1 MSFGYSVGDVLA
13 IIALANKIRKDFMGA
28 PEQFK
33 SINQD
38 VRSLSIVIQD
48 AYANLDHMSEGHAAD
63 FSEII
68 DTCQSLLHK
77 LESMMSK
84 WSVISDTSKS
94 KTARRLWK
102 RLRWEPNEI
111 SDLRTQ
117 ITSKITLLN
126 AFNDQATS
134 QNVAKLMHRSNND
147 EKQAT
152 LDWISSIDY
161 IPQQNHLVSRLQANS
176 RRWLFDS
183 AEYQNWESQRG
194 QVLFCPGDPGT
205 GKTFTT
211 AIVLET
217 LQEQSQDNPDVLN
230 TFVYCTYQSPD
241 QDVHGLIASLFRNSL
256 QQATNI
262 PHAILSHCCR
272 KQSAKQGLLRND
284 ATQYL
289 EMLYKSFQKVTLL
302 VDALDE
308 VPTEVSRPFIAEI
321 LKLQKTCRFNL
332 FVTSRHIPEIQNQF
346 TAHGA
351 VILEIRGSDRD
362 IHRFLNDSIF
372 QLPRFVARDP
382 SFQVEIV
389 QRITE
394 ASSGMFLLA
403 ELHLRSLKNK
413 KSPKALRASLAKL
426 SVGSDAY
433 DSAYQD
439 AMTRISGLGPE
450 SEALAKQA
458 LLIIIFAREPLRTED
473 LAYALSV
480 EPDSETIDDDN
491 VPDIDDIASICAGL
505 IIVDQESN
513 IVRLV
518 HKSAQEYF
526 ERHQAQLFPRA
537 SETMA
542 RLCLQYLSLSIS
554 TTYFDKRVEFSWPP
568 FRRYAH
574 MNWAYHSRCAKRDD
588 EATKVADVDLDKSM
602 IVPDLHSVSTLAID
616 LLAKDLAGS
625 LPSALENACR
635 ERRHALVELLLTVN
649 DYDLNCGPTMAFVA
663 SPSSQHDMLVETGTT
678 NEMELDNDTRDGPSG
693 GKSAS
698 LHPWTSE
705 NGTLDPYVEE
715 GQFLL
720 SKAAEMGDDAMVR
733 MLLRHGADPNPV
745 SPLGL
750 TALYVAADNG
760 HETTVSLL
768 LEQPTINPE
777 CKCRRVTSRSGRAV
791 LWTPLLAAVNGGHL
805 RCAKLLLDRAN
816 RNYRD
821 ELGRNVACL
830 AAKNGD
836 SEMLKELVKWSDIE
850 FDPAEGIKCRSALEI
865 ALKESK
871 EEAALVLIPHSDAKR
886 VYRGGNRPLNLAA
899 TAKSGKAI
907 QLLFSQGAL
916 VNAKG
921 KKGRTVLHTAAM
933 TGDDETIKLILVHP
947 DIDINLRND
956 EGNTPLMELLKWL
969 LDWASQTNSFERQRS
984 QYKDMVL
991 RSIHL
996 LLSRPELDIN
1006 AQNLEGDTAL
1016 LMAASVDDTTDSG
1029 DEDNIFNAIFY
1040 HHGVN
1045 MEHRNKFGQTSLS
1058 RAIMAGSQ
1066 RVQIILK
1073 ETQLMYQFS
1082 EIQAD
1087 GETLLFLVAEHE
1099 WDGELKW
1106 EDLVNMSPPEFMDR
1120 KNKKGKSLSEIWD
1133 DARIHRD
1140 ELEERFD
1147 PPKKRRRRRGSDG
1160 IYSSS
1165 SSS

>member
-48 AYANLDHMSEGHAAD
+48 AYANLDHMSEGHAAN
-63 FSEII
+63 FNEII
-68 DTCQSLLHK
+68 DTCQTLLHK
-77 LESMMSK
+77 LESMMGK
-84 WSVISDTSKS
+84 WSVISDTSKN

-102 RLRWEPNEI
+102 RLRWEPDEI

-183 AEYQNWESQRG
+183 AEYQNWKSQRG

-262 PHAILSHCCR
+262 PDAILSHCCR
-272 KQSAKQGLLRND
+272 KQSAKQGLLRNE
-284 ATQYL
+284 AIQHL

-351 VILEIRGSDRD
+351 AILEIRGSDRD

-389 QRITE
+389 ERITE

-426 SVGSDAY
+426 SIGSDAY

-480 EPDSETIDDDN
+480 EPDSEIIDDEN

-542 RLCLQYLSLSIS
+542 RLCLQYLSLSTS
-554 TTYFDKRVEFSWPP
+554 TTDFDKRVEFSWPP

-574 MNWAYHSRCAKRDD
+574 MNWAYHSRCAERDN
-588 EATKVADVDLDKSM
+588 EATKEADVDLDKSM

-635 ERRHALVELLLTVN
+635 EGRHALVELLLTVN
-649 DYDLNCGPTMAFVA
+649 DYDLNCGPTMA
-663 SPSSQHDMLVETGTT
+663 
-678 NEMELDNDTRDGPSG
+678 
-693 GKSAS
+693 
-698 LHPWTSE
+698 
-705 NGTLDPYVEE
+705 
-715 GQFLL
+715 
-720 SKAAEMGDDAMVR
+720 
-733 MLLRHGADPNPV
+733 
-745 SPLGL
+745 
-750 TALYVAADNG
+750 
-760 HETTVSLL
+760 
-768 LEQPTINPE
+768 
-777 CKCRRVTSRSGRAV
+777 
-791 LWTPLLAAVNGGHL
+791 
-805 RCAKLLLDRAN
+805 
-816 RNYRD
+816 D

-836 SEMLKELVKWSDIE
+836 SEMLKELLKWSDIE

-865 ALKESK
+865 ALRESK

-907 QLLFSQGAL
+907 QLLFSRGAL

-921 KKGRTVLHTAAM
+921 RKGRTVLHTAAM

-947 DIDINLRND
+947 DIDTNLRDD
-956 EGNTPLMELLKWL
+956 EGNTPLMELLQWL
-969 LDWASQTNSFERQRS
+969 LDWASQSRSFERKWSR
-984 QYKDMVL
+984 YKDMIL
-991 RSIHL
+991 RSMHL

-1006 AQNLEGDTAL
+1006 AQNLEGDTAV
-1016 LMAASVDDTTDSG
+1016 LMAASFDDTVDSG
-1029 DEDNIFNAIFY
+1029 DKDSIFNAIFY

-1045 MEHRNKFGQTSLS
+1045 REHRDEFGQTVLS
-1058 RAIMAGSQ
+1058 HAVMAGSQ
-1066 RVQIILK
+1066 RVQTILK

-1082 EIQAD
+1082 EIQDD
-1087 GETLLFLVAEHE
+1087 GETLLSLAAEHE
-1099 WDGELKW
+1099 WDGQLKW
-1106 EDLVNMSPPEFMDR
+1106 EDIVNMSPPEFMDR
-1120 KNKKGKSLSEIWD
+1120 KDNEGKTPEEVRD
-1133 DARIHRD
+1133 DARKHRY
-1140 ELEERFD
+1140 ELQQHTEDMRQQQRRLGMAD
-1147 PPKKRRRRRGSDG
+1147 HSSPPPSP
-1160 IYSSS
+1160 SSS
-1165 SSS
+1165 SSSSLCLDPSTDD